1 MSRPVYQFKTLL
13 PSRSSLNSPA
23 SRQPSLKFATLIFVS
38 FLVCVWIG
46 VILLTNGLTI
56 GGVPTPIIVSFIQD
70 ETARSAY
77 FKGDSKKL
85 HDRLQDMG
93 VEEQIKAF
101 YRPQIADEVQL
112 DQYIHQ
118 LLYNRTGHVGDAY
131 KVNSQGILVLKKK
144 AK

>member
-1 MSRPVYQFKTLL
+1 VEFQ
-13 PSRSSLNSPA
+13 A
-23 SRQPSLKFATLIFVS
+23 
-38 FLVCVWIG
+38 
-46 VILLTNGLTI
+46 
-56 GGVPTPIIVSFIQD
+56 PIIVSFIQD

-101 YRPQIADEVQL
+101 YRPQIGDEVQL

>member
-1 MSRPVYQFKTLL
+1 MSRPVFQLKTLL
-13 PSRSSLNSPA
+13 PSRYSLNSPA
-23 SRQPSLKFATLIFVS
+23 SRQPSLKVATLIFVS

-56 GGVPTPIIVSFIQD
+56 GGVPAPIIVSFIQD

-93 VEEQIKAF
+93 VEEKIKAF
-101 YRPQIADEVQL
+101 YRPQIGDEVQL

>member
-1 MSRPVYQFKTLL
+1 MSRPVFQLKTLL
-13 PSRSSLNSPA
+13 PSRCSLNSPT
-23 SRQPSLKFATLIFVS
+23 SRQTSLKVATLIFVS

-56 GGVPTPIIVSFIQD
+56 GGVPAPIIVSFIQD

-101 YRPQIADEVQL
+101 YRPQIGDEVQL

-118 LLYNRTGHVGDAY
+118 LLYNRTGHVGNAY
-131 KVNSQGILVLKKK
+131 KVNSKAILVLKKK

>member
-1 MSRPVYQFKTLL
+1 MSRPVFQLKTLL
-13 PSRSSLNSPA
+13 PSQHSLNSPA
-23 SRQPSLKFATLIFVS
+23 SRQPSLKVATLIFVS

-56 GGVPTPIIVSFIQD
+56 GGAPTPIIVSFIQD

-101 YRPQIADEVQL
+101 YRPQIGDEVQL

-131 KVNSQGILVLKKK
+131 KVNSQRILVLKKK

>member
-1 MSRPVYQFKTLL
+1 MSRPVFQLKTLL
-13 PSRSSLNSPA
+13 PSRYSLNSPA
-23 SRQPSLKFATLIFVS
+23 SRQPSLKVATLIFVF
-38 FLVCVWIG
+38 FLVCVWFG

-56 GGVPTPIIVSFIQD
+56 GGVPAPIIVSFIQD

-77 FKGDSKKL
+77 FRGDSRKL

-93 VEEQIKAF
+93 VEEKIKAF
-101 YRPQIADEVQL
+101 YQPQIPDEVQL

-131 KVNSQGILVLKKK
+131 KVNSRRILVLKKK

>member
-1 MSRPVYQFKTLL
+1 MIRPVFQLKTLL
-13 PSRSSLNSPA
+13 PSQHSLNSPA
-23 SRQPSLKFATLIFVS
+23 SPQPSLKVTTLIFVS

-77 FKGDSKKL
+77 FKGDSRKL

-93 VEEQIKAF
+93 VEEKIKAF
-101 YRPQIADEVQL
+101 YRPQIGDEVQL

-144 AK
+144 AI